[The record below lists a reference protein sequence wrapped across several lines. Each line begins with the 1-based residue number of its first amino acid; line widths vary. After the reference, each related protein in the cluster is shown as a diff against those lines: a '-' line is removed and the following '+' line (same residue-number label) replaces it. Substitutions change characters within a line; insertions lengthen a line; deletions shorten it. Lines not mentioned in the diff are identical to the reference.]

1 MTTLAFSRGWSS
13 TAVASNPILFAALV
27 AVRRIRRRM
36 KIRADRRALQAM
48 PDYLLADIGISRSQI
63 DEATASGRVHPL
75 GPSYRL

>member
-1 MTTLAFSRGWSS
+1 MTTFAFSRGWSS
-13 TAVASNPILFAALV
+13 TAVVSNPILFAALV

-36 KIRADRRALQAM
+36 RIRADRRALQAM

-63 DEATASGRVHPL
+63 EDARATGSLHPL